1 VEKSSRPAPAFLIAD
16 TTGAMGPR
24 AAVGFAVGRGSARE
38 VGFYQTVDLAI
49 ARDGQSVFLLDGL
62 GRVRFAGLSPMAP
75 DRLPDP
81 IWKYSIARSLALDLS
96 GRGFYMLDRH
106 GVVHPFGQT
115 GIPVKNAESI
125 WFAEDEARALRL
137 DDSGK
142 GLYLLHKSGAVHSIG
157 FPEPEFPK
165 HRQPA
170 VRPGE
175 EWIRLEWDST
185 FSQLWML
192 SSQGRIVR
200 IPAGLPG
207 AEQCAQI
214 AMERLREDRPFDALQ
229 SIGEALDIAPDQAS
243 LLLKSF
249 SPRFISRLL
258 DVPDWQCEE
267 LDLWADF
274 EVSPSG
280 DRAWL
285 LNRWGE
291 IHEASGEFQ
300 TRTRLKE
307 NTRSSAAVDF
317 LRNASGCLALILY
330 EDGVVAP
337 WGDFEEPSLAVAI
350 EAYNASLLEY
360 AADLEWAA
368 ARRASM

>member
-1 VEKSSRPAPAFLIAD
+1 
-16 TTGAMGPR
+16 
-24 AAVGFAVGRGSARE
+24 
-38 VGFYQTVDLAI
+38 
-49 ARDGQSVFLLDGL
+49 
-62 GRVRFAGLSPMAP
+62 
-75 DRLPDP
+75 
-81 IWKYSIARSLALDLS
+81 
-96 GRGFYMLDRH
+96 
-106 GVVHPFGQT
+106 
-115 GIPVKNAESI
+115 
-125 WFAEDEARALRL
+125 
-137 DDSGK
+137 
-142 GLYLLHKSGAVHSIG
+142 
-157 FPEPEFPK
+157 
-165 HRQPA
+165 
-170 VRPGE
+170 
-175 EWIRLEWDST
+175 
-185 FSQLWML
+185 
-192 SSQGRIVR
+192 
-200 IPAGLPG
+200 
-207 AEQCAQI
+207 
-214 AMERLREDRPFDALQ
+214 MERLREDRPFDALQ

-330 EDGVVAP
+330 EDGVVEP

-368 ARRASM
+368 GEKGFYVTSSRGWVVAVGETHFDLGPASAWHWDEAMASGLKASSDGKALFLFDRLGGIHALGESEVSLSDRNAPYFKKPGMAVDIEWAPGEQGFVFLDAFGGVHSIGRIGSLPERGSLPYFDRSCLADLEVTREGSVFLMSRNGRLYRGRME